1 MPPQTY
7 DQVVNGIPWWAVAS
21 AGSAPVLLV
30 GGWTLAGARQPAG
43 YDPIRDTISALA
55 AQGATDRWVMTSALV
70 GLGACHVIT
79 AAGLGPARLLGRV
92 VLATGGTATLLV
104 AAFPQSARGNSAAH
118 SVTATVAFL
127 SMGAWPLVAGRARHW
142 APLLTGKTSAAA
154 AATMLG
160 LVMWFAFGLDGDHR
174 GLGERVAAGAEALW
188 PLAVVLTTRGAL
200 RGPAGSG
207 RR

>member
-1 MPPQTY
+1 
-7 DQVVNGIPWWAVAS
+7 VVNGIPWWAVVS

-70 GLGACHVIT
+70 GLGACHIIT

-92 VLATGGTATLLV
+92 ALAAGGTATLLV
-104 AAFPQSARGNSAAH
+104 AAFPQSAQGNSTAH
-118 SVTATVAFL
+118 SITATLAFL
-127 SMGAWPLVAGRARHW
+127 SIGAWPLLAGRRRHW
-142 APLLTGKTSAAA
+142 APLLIRGTSAAA

-174 GLGERVAAGAEALW
+174 GLGERIAAAAEALW
-188 PLAVVLTTRGAL
+188 PLAVVLTTRRAL
-200 RGPAGSG
+200 KGQAGSG